1 MKVFLTGASGFVG
14 SHLLTALLSSHE
26 HEVAVLL
33 RDVKSAWRIQSVLS
47 KVRVIEGELGDSTS
61 YKRELEEF
69 KPDAVAHLAWSGVG
83 AVDRNS
89 LDQWRNISA
98 ALELAQASAKA
109 GAEHWVGLGSQA
121 EYGPCQMKV
130 SESAATNPTTL
141 YGTAKLSACELT
153 GRWCQQMG
161 IRHAWLRLFS
171 SFGPGDNSDWLI
183 PHVIRHLL
191 SGKSPSLTRAEQ
203 LWDYIYVADAA
214 EAVLS
219 VIAEPNAVGVFN
231 LGSGV
236 ARPLRTTIE
245 TIAKQMKS
253 NVPLGFG
260 ELPYR
265 PDQVMHLE
273 ADIRR
278 LREVSGWQPRY
289 GFDESID
296 KTIAWYM
303 ENPA

>member
-14 SHLLTALLSSHE
+14 SHLLTALLNSRE

-33 RDVKSAWRIQSVLS
+33 RDVKSAWRIQGAIPE
-47 KVRVIEGELGDSTS
+47 VRVVEGELGDPTTYS
-61 YKRELEEF
+61 RELEEF

-89 LDQWRNISA
+89 VDQWRNISA
-98 ALELAQASAKA
+98 TLELVQASAKA
-109 GAEHWVGLGSQA
+109 GAKHWVGLGSQA

-130 SESAATNPTTL
+130 SESATTNPTTL
-141 YGTAKLSACELT
+141 YGAAKLSACELS
-153 GRWCQQMG
+153 GRWCRQMG
-161 IRHAWLRLFS
+161 LRHAWLRLFS

-183 PHVIRHLL
+183 PYVIRHLL
-191 SGKSPSLTRAEQ
+191 SGESPSLTRAEQ
-203 LWDYIYVADAA
+203 LWDYIYVEDAA

-219 VIAEPNAVGVFN
+219 VIAQPNAMGVFN

-245 TIAKQMKS
+245 AIAKHMKS

-265 PDQVMHLE
+265 TDQVMHLE
-273 ADIRR
+273 ADIHR
-278 LREVSGWQPRY
+278 LHEVAGWHPKY
-289 GFDESID
+289 GFNEAIQ
-296 KTIAWYM
+296 KTIAWYS
-303 ENPA
+303 ENST

>member
-14 SHLLTALLSSHE
+14 SHLLTALLSSQK
-26 HEVAVLL
+26 HEVAILL
-33 RDVKSAWRIQSVLS
+33 RDVKSAWRIQGVIP
-47 KVRVIEGELGDSTS
+47 KVRVIEGELGDSTT
-61 YKRELEEF
+61 YNHELEEF
-69 KPDAVAHLAWSGVG
+69 KPDAVAHLAWSGVS
-83 AVDRNS
+83 AADRNS

-98 ALELAQASAKA
+98 ALELVQASAKA
-109 GAEHWVGLGSQA
+109 GAKHWVGLGSQA
-121 EYGPCQMKV
+121 EYGPCEMKV

-141 YGTAKLSACELT
+141 YGAAKLSACELT

-161 IRHAWLRLFS
+161 LRHAWLRLFS

-191 SGKSPSLTRAEQ
+191 SVKSPSLTRAEQ
-203 LWDYIYVADAA
+203 LWDYIYVVDAA

-253 NVPLGFG
+253 NVTLGFG
-260 ELPYR
+260 DLPYR

-278 LREVSGWQPRY
+278 LGEVAGWQPRY
-289 GFDESID
+289 GFDEAIH

>member
-14 SHLLTALLSSHE
+14 SHLLTALIGSQK

-33 RDVKSAWRIQSVLS
+33 RDAKSAWRIQSVLP
-47 KVRVIEGELGDSTS
+47 KVRVIEGELGDTTT
-61 YKRELEEF
+61 YQRELEEF

-83 AVDRNS
+83 AVDRNN

-98 ALELAQASAKA
+98 ALELVQASAKA
-109 GAEHWVGLGSQA
+109 GAKHWVGLGSQA
-121 EYGPCQMKV
+121 EYGPCQMRV
-130 SESAATNPTTL
+130 SESAATRPTTL
-141 YGTAKLSACELT
+141 YGAAKLSACELS
-153 GRWCQQMG
+153 GRWCNQMG
-161 IRHAWLRLFS
+161 LRHAWLRLFS

-183 PHVIRHLL
+183 PYVIRHLL

-219 VIAEPNAVGVFN
+219 VITEPNAVGVFN

-245 TIAKQMKS
+245 TIAKQMNSKI
-253 NVPLGFG
+253 PLGFG
-260 ELPYR
+260 EVPYR

-273 ADIRR
+273 ADIHK
-278 LREVSGWQPRY
+278 LREVAGWYPKY
-289 GFDESID
+289 GFDEAID
-296 KTIAWYM
+296 KTIAWYV
-303 ENPA
+303 ENPI